1 MIHHSEP
8 SPVSPAVAPPA
19 PPSLVAAVPEADPL
33 AGLAEDDVLGA
44 MRWAVRE
51 FGADL
56 RLACS
61 LSVEDCLLVHF
72 AAQAAAEVGVA
83 PTVFVLDTGRLHPET
98 YETLERLRVAYPLPL
113 QVLFPRSDLVEPL
126 LVRKGAFSFYESV
139 ESRKECCAI
148 RKVEPLSRALRGAR
162 AWVSG
167 LRRAQSVTRSSIAR
181 VERDSGSGLWKVNP
195 LALLSDAQV
204 WALAESVGSIIHPL
218 HRRGFPSIGC
228 APCTRA
234 VAEGEDQRAGRWWWE
249 DANQKECGLHAK

>member
-1 MIHHSEP
+1 MLQQTESNALQSAAASSSAAP
-8 SPVSPAVAPPA
+8 SA
-19 PPSLVAAVPEADPL
+19 ADPL

-44 MRWAVRE
+44 LRWAVRE

-56 RLACS
+56 RIACS

-72 AAQAAAEVGVA
+72 AAQAAKEAGVA

-98 YETLERLRVAYPLPL
+98 YETLERLRVAYPLPI
-113 QVLFPRSDLVEPL
+113 QVLFPRSELVEPL
-126 LVRKGAFSFYESV
+126 LVRKGAFSFYESI
-139 ESRKECCAI
+139 ENRKECCQI
-148 RKVEPLSRALRGAR
+148 RKVEPLGRALRGAK

-167 LRRAQSVTRSSIAR
+167 LRRAQSVTRSDISR
-181 VERDSGSGLWKVNP
+181 VERDASGLWKVNP
-195 LALLSDAQV
+195 LAFLSDEQV
-204 WALAESVGSIIHPL
+204 WALAESEGAIIHPL

-249 DANQKECGLHAK
+249 DANQKECGLHRR